1 MKIYAKTDVGRKRE
15 MNQDYVYVTDKPVG
29 PFPNLL
35 VVADGMGGHK
45 AGDFASKYTVK
56 VVHEE
61 LEKTE
66 LDKPEEILKSI
77 VSVANHKLIQAAQ
90 SDVKLEGMGTTLV
103 IATVIGNTLYFSNVG
118 DSRLYLIGDKIKQL
132 SKDHSLVEEMV
143 RLGGIK
149 AEEAKNHPDKNIIP
163 AGILYYNIDNPI
175 IEVQSV
181 HEEEDADY
189 REAVDEMILENLRM
203 KGVVNEDTEII
214 RKMDDRGGKSAV
226 IPVAFK
232 SNGELDM
239 RSHIYSTQ
247 KFEQLTDYVT
257 EKSADMAAGI
267 FGGNVDVNP
276 YHTQKEDAC
285 TYCPYHA
292 VCGFSPDIPG
302 GQSRSLKTFSD
313 EEIWEKIREGVD
325 ENGKPLDRKTVQG
338 NPDKRL

>member
-1 MKIYAKTDVGRKRE
+1 M
-15 MNQDYVYVTDKPVG
+15 
-29 PFPNLL
+29 
-35 VVADGMGGHK
+35 
-45 AGDFASKYTVK
+45 
-56 VVHEE
+56 
-61 LEKTE
+61 
-66 LDKPEEILKSI
+66 
-77 VSVANHKLIQAAQ
+77 
-90 SDVKLEGMGTTLV
+90 
-103 IATVIGNTLYFSNVG
+103 
-118 DSRLYLIGDKIKQL
+118 
-132 SKDHSLVEEMV
+132 
-143 RLGGIK
+143 
-149 AEEAKNHPDKNIIP
+149 PD
-163 AGILYYNIDNPI
+163 
-175 IEVQSV
+175 
-181 HEEEDADY
+181 EEDADY

-276 YHTQKEDAC
+276 YHTHKEDAC

-313 EEIWEKIREGVD
+313 EEIWKKIREGVD

>member
-1 MKIYAKTDVGRKRE
+1 MRVVDYKTGKSDFDLLKTFYGLKLQLVTYMK
-15 MNQDYVYVTDKPVG
+15 
-29 PFPNLL
+29 
-35 VVADGMGGHK
+35 
-45 AGDFASKYTVK
+45 
-56 VVHEE
+56 
-61 LEKTE
+61 
-66 LDKPEEILKSI
+66 
-77 VSVANHKLIQAAQ
+77 AAQ
-90 SDVKLEGMGTTLV
+90 RIEKK
-103 IATVIGNTLYFSNVG
+103 
-118 DSRLYLIGDKIKQL
+118 R
-132 SKDHSLVEEMV
+132 
-143 RLGGIK
+143 
-149 AEEAKNHPDKNIIP
+149 HPDKNIIP

-181 HEEEDADY
+181 PDEEDADY

-313 EEIWEKIREGVD
+313 EEIWKKIREGVD